1 MHFSRARRSR
11 NRVFAH
17 FRRVLPRFADF
28 QRVFRG
34 FFDFF
39 TDFRDFRHVPE
50 AIRAVFS
57 FRASKLRQ
65 LAPLRIIF
73 TVNHESLARHKLS
86 RGKV

>member
-57 FRASKLRQ
+57 FRASKLTLEIPDFGTLFRVPMRPVVSQ
-65 LAPLRIIF
+65 IL
-73 TVNHESLARHKLS
+73 TS
-86 RGKV
+86 

>member
-39 TDFRDFRHVPE
+39 TDFRDFRTFSE
-50 AIRAVFS
+50 AIRAVFL
-57 FRASKLRQ
+57 FGASELMH
-65 LAPLRIIF
+65 LAP
-73 TVNHESLARHKLS
+73 
-86 RGKV
+86 